1 MKPGASRWVSLA
13 VAGLWL
19 RLLSV
24 LALTAFVV
32 WRAGAGL
39 WLTLPDLLGS
49 AAALALWTPLIA
61 DLLHGRTV
69 LTTDPRRRALSAL
82 YPWLIAF
89 EAALWGLWLLNVLV
103 GGLPEANPVAVA
115 ALVTAWGAGI
125 VVSFLVYLLSLRLM
139 ANPADSTGFSQLA
152 DLFNLAAALAAASLI
167 MNVVPLKGAA
177 APTVADQWAYGLA
190 GAVEVVSWLLLHRAL
205 AMPESPESKKQP
217 QT

>member
-1 MKPGASRWVSLA
+1 LKPDASRWASLA

-19 RLLSV
+19 RVLSV

-49 AAALALWTPLIA
+49 AVVLALWLPLVA
-61 DLLHGRTV
+61 DLLHGRAV
-69 LTTDPRRRALSAL
+69 LTTDPRRRVLTAL
-82 YPWLIAF
+82 YPWLIAY

-115 ALVTAWGAGI
+115 ALVTVWGAS
-125 VVSFLVYLLSLRLM
+125 VAVSFLVYLISLRLM
-139 ANPADSTGFSQLA
+139 ANPADNTGSVQLA
-152 DLFNLAAALAAASLI
+152 DLFNLAAALAVASLI

-177 APTVADQWAYGLA
+177 APTVADGWAYGLA
-190 GAVEVVSWLLLHRAL
+190 GAVEVLSWLLLHRAL
-205 AMPESPESKKQP
+205 ARPKVEEKSEA
-217 QT
+217 

>member
-1 MKPGASRWVSLA
+1 LKPDASRWASLA

-19 RLLSV
+19 RVLSV

-49 AAALALWTPLIA
+49 AVVLALWLPLVA
-61 DLLHGRTV
+61 DLLHGRAV
-69 LTTDPRRRALSAL
+69 LTTDPRRRALTAL
-82 YPWLIAF
+82 YPWLIAY

-115 ALVTAWGAGI
+115 ALVTVWGAS
-125 VVSFLVYLLSLRLM
+125 VAVSFLVYLSSLRLM
-139 ANPADSTGFSQLA
+139 ANPADSAGSVQLA
-152 DLFNLAAALAAASLI
+152 DLFNLAAALAVASLI

-177 APTVADQWAYGLA
+177 APTVADGWAYGLA
-190 GAVEVVSWLLLHRAL
+190 GAVEVLSWLLLHRAL
-205 AMPESPESKKQP
+205 ARPKVEEKSEA
-217 QT
+217 

>member
-1 MKPGASRWVSLA
+1 M
-13 VAGLWL
+13 AGLWL

-24 LALTAFVV
+24 FALTAFVV

-139 ANPADSTGFSQLA
+139 ANPADSTGSTQLA

-177 APTVADQWAYGLA
+177 APTVADGWAYGLA
-190 GAVEVVSWLLLHRAL
+190 GAVEVVSWLLLYRAL
-205 AMPESPESKKQP
+205 LKGEQKEAE
-217 QT
+217 

>member
-1 MKPGASRWVSLA
+1 MKPGASRWANLA

-24 LALTAFVV
+24 LVLTVFVV

-61 DLLHGRTV
+61 GLLHGRTV

-125 VVSFLVYLLSLRLM
+125 VVSFLVYLYSLHLL
-139 ANPADSTGFSQLA
+139 ANPADSAGSAQLA

-167 MNVVPLKGAA
+167 MNVVPLRGAA

-190 GAVEVVSWLLLHRAL
+190 GAVEVVSWLLLHQAL
-205 AMPESPESKKQP
+205 ARPEPEGQP
-217 QT
+217 QL